1 MEEFTLREIESG
13 DFAGLLHGYL
23 AAHGLRYEE
32 DIECAFGLFSPDG
45 QLCGCGCAAGRLLKC
60 FAIDAALRGQN
71 GLGLLVSSLTA
82 NRFARGL
89 DDLFVITRPAQRAA
103 VCALRVYRFGGD
115 AGGGAAGKPR
125 DGIERFLRT
134 VERFPDGGRVGA
146 IVANCNPITNG
157 HLSLIREACTRCDRL
172 YLFIVEENR
181 SAISFADRFALARAA
196 VRDIPKVRVCR
207 SGAYMISGITFP
219 TYFLKETEDPSA
231 VQSELD
237 AELFAARLAP
247 ALGITVRFAGE
258 EPFDPVTR
266 VYNEAMRSILPRHG
280 IEFCVLPR
288 AEADGVPISASVV
301 RRIAREQGG
310 DAPALRALVPDCT
323 TAYLANSD
331 FAR

>member
-89 DDLFVITRPAQRAA
+89 DDLFVITRPHNAPLFARCGFTALAETREAA
-103 VCALRVYRFGGD
+103 LLENR
-115 AGGGAAGKPR
+115 R

-231 VQSELD
+231 VQSELGCG
-237 AELFAARLAP
+237 AFCRAAGACP
-247 ALGITVRFAGE
+247 WDHGAL
-258 EPFDPVTR
+258 
-266 VYNEAMRSILPRHG
+266 
-280 IEFCVLPR
+280 C
-288 AEADGVPISASVV
+288 
-301 RRIAREQGG
+301 RRGA
-310 DAPALRALVPDCT
+310 V
-323 TAYLANSD
+323 
-331 FAR
+331 